1 MMHTIIDLTEVY
13 DEHKDPEEKLDD
25 NLRNIV
31 SFDAMR
37 RLYFNGS

>member
-13 DEHKDPEEKLDD
+13 DERETPDEKLEK
-25 NLRNIV
+25 NLRNIA

-37 RLYFNGS
+37 LLHFNGS